1 MRKTIIIGS
10 ISVVLIMLLLP
21 VSSIADSNSAIERIE
36 KQQEILKIVQENISP
51 TDWEPACIL
60 RLLLWLRN
68 AIIFLGVLVVVKI
81 IKGLFNTS
89 SISTSK

>member
-68 AIIFLGVLVVVKI
+68 AIIFLGILVVVNF
-81 IKGLFNTS
+81 IKNLFNIS
-89 SISTSK
+89 SISASR